1 MQISCSQ
8 CNAHYS
14 LTAEELTRLP
24 RSIFVCKS
32 CRTFIKII
40 LCPNC
45 RSSYSI
51 SFRASQNERY
61 RLRCRRC
68 EVYFTVDFPEIHDG
82 ILPGA
87 QRTAPSPAPAPAPGP
102 VRTVTYTQ
110 PADAAARTQERP
122 RETAPA
128 RTVPQS
134 RETGPAEAPRRT
146 AGPVVFKGLT
156 FRDFSLKEL
165 AAVAFSAL
173 TPMKLAIAAMGIALS
188 MFLVFVLS
196 LSGLNPSALRSE
208 SYGIVRLAAY
218 IAPSALLLIVF
229 IFTSALISRA
239 TLDDVFKGGGR
250 GPAGMVSFAA
260 RSVPQAVVNSGVML
274 LLANIVIIL
283 LGAIPMVGPL
293 MYALLFIPAYL
304 VSFLVILALVIG
316 VWFYPS
322 IVAYREPGIIKNA
335 GHLYHFI
342 KRHNLG
348 LVPASLTLFVTTG
361 FLCGIVYFLHWGA
374 FSLTL
379 RLSRGI
385 LPQETGKIFA
395 SVPSAFVRISDM
407 LQGTPDRGVFVSVI
421 GDLIFSHHVGG
432 VLLGAALALISL
444 ALFATAFSLAGT
456 LSTHVYL
463 MMERDLDL
471 DDRKKIRMLA
481 VIVLLLAGVLLVKKL
496 LW

>member
-14 LTAEELTRLP
+14 LTAEELARLP
-24 RSIFVCKS
+24 QSIFVCKS

-40 LCPNC
+40 LCPTC
-45 RSSYSI
+45 QSSYSI

-68 EVYFTVDFPEIHDG
+68 DNSFTIDFPEIHDG
-82 ILPGA
+82 IAPGM
-87 QRTAPSPAPAPAPGP
+87 QRAAPAPAPAPAAPARTITRTQGADAS
-102 VRTVTYTQ
+102 VRTL
-110 PADAAARTQERP
+110 ERP

-128 RTVPQS
+128 RTIPVAGEY
-134 RETGPAEAPRRT
+134 RRTEAPRKP

-156 FRDFSLKEL
+156 FNDFSLKEL
-165 AAVAFSAL
+165 SAVAISAL
-173 TPMKLAIAAMGIALS
+173 TPMKLAIAALGIALS
-188 MFLVFVLS
+188 VFLVFVLN
-196 LSGLNPSALRSE
+196 LSGLNPSAVRGE
-208 SYGIVRLAAY
+208 TIGIVRLAAY
-218 IAPSALLLIVF
+218 IAPTALLLIVF
-229 IFTSALISRA
+229 VFTSALIARA
-239 TLDDVFKGGGR
+239 TLDTVFKGSGR
-250 GPAGMVSFAA
+250 GPAGMASFAA
-260 RSVPQAVVNSGVML
+260 RSIPQAVVNSGIML
-274 LLANIVIIL
+274 LLANVVVIL
-283 LGAIPMVGPL
+283 LGAIPMVGPV

-304 VSFLVILALVIG
+304 ISFLVILALVIG
-316 VWFYPS
+316 VWFYPP
-322 IVAYREPGIIKNA
+322 IVAYREPGILKNA
-335 GHLYHFI
+335 GHLFHFI

-348 LVPASLTLFVTTG
+348 LIPASLTLFVTTG
-361 FLCGIVYFLHWGA
+361 FLCAIAYLLHWGA

-407 LQGTPDRGVFVSVI
+407 LQGSPDRGVFVSVI

-432 VLLGAALALISL
+432 VLLGASLVLISL
-444 ALFATAFSLAGT
+444 ALFASALSLSGT

-481 VIVLLLAGVLLVKKL
+481 VIVLLLAGALLVKKL